1 MSAASKTINTTGR
14 RKRSIARIRMKSGQ
28 GNIVVNHRPIEEYF
42 KLDTAK
48 MKINQPFDL
57 TSTNGSY
64 DVYVNVVGGGTTG
77 QAEAVRHGISRALV
91 AANPEFRSVLKKNGL
106 LTRDPRE
113 VERKKYGQPGA
124 RKRYQFSK
132 R

>member
-1 MSAASKTINTTGR
+1 MSALAKTFNATGR
-14 RKRSIARIRMKSGQ
+14 RKRSVARIRMKPGQ
-28 GNIVVNHRPIEEYF
+28 GNIVINHRPMDEYF
-42 KLDTAK
+42 VRDTAK
-48 MKINQPFDL
+48 MKVRQPMDL

-64 DVYVNVVGGGTTG
+64 DIYVNVVGGGSTG
-77 QAEAVRHGISRALV
+77 QAEAIRHGISRALLV
-91 AANPEFRSVLKKNGL
+91 VNPEFRAVLKKNGL

-124 RKRYQFSK
+124 RKRFQFSK

>member
-1 MSAASKTINTTGR
+1 MSALTKTFNATGR
-14 RKRSIARIRMKSGQ
+14 RKRSVARIRMKAGQ
-28 GNIVVNHRPIEEYF
+28 GNIVINHRPMDEYF
-42 KLDTAK
+42 VRDTSK
-48 MKINQPFDL
+48 MKIRQPLDL

-64 DVYVNVVGGGTTG
+64 DVYVNVVGGGSTG
-77 QAEAVRHGISRALV
+77 QAEAIRHGISRALLL
-91 AANPEFRSVLKKNGL
+91 ANPEFRSVLKKNGL

-124 RKRYQFSK
+124 RKRFQFSK

>member
-91 AANPEFRSVLKKNGL
+91 AANPEFRGVLKKNGL

>member
-1 MSAASKTINTTGR
+1 MSALAKTFNATGR
-14 RKRSIARIRMKSGQ
+14 RKRSVARIRMKPGQ
-28 GNIVVNHRPIEEYF
+28 GNIVVNHRPMDEYF
-42 KLDTAK
+42 ERDTAK
-48 MKINQPFDL
+48 MKIRQPMDL

-64 DVYVNVVGGGTTG
+64 DIYVNVVGGGANG
-77 QAEAVRHGISRALV
+77 QAEAIRHGISRALCV
-91 AANPEFRSVLKKNGL
+91 ANPEFRGVLKKNGL

-124 RKRYQFSK
+124 RKRFQFSK